1 MRIIPSFPP
10 TRIADVQPVRT
21 LTYVLVLAVFLCV
34 LGPLLVYPGVLL
46 LLPAC
51 LLTVLVSVGPI
62 GFTLCAVLCTI
73 YAFGMGGFF
82 GGACLLLAVIPALLV
97 GAACIVREKPFFLS
111 LLACFGA
118 LFIGALL
125 ALTLALWASEGQL
138 SAVLAAWLE
147 STLRASRH
155 TDTLLLYGYM
165 GGFLPLTD
173 AITVPALAL
182 PGSAELS
189 GSVRFLGSSVV
200 LNPEAREELLRALL
214 FRFESRYCR
223 DVPGQLIS
231 GSILGTA
238 LLQTL
243 PRRALRRHGCP
254 IELPALRQWFLPAG
268 LGRFIV
274 TPMIVAFVLMSF
286 MASGTPGES
295 VYTYTSGAY
304 ITFSAFYQACMRLF
318 SLQGLALLD
327 EVLYQGG
334 RSRAARTGF
343 IAVCFVLL
351 GQFAALFGMAD
362 QVFDFRHLRKPP
374 EDKNDDDRQED
385 DF

>member
-10 TRIADVQPVRT
+10 VRFADVQPVRT
-21 LTYVLVLAVFLCV
+21 LTYVLVLAVFLST

-62 GFTLCAVLCTI
+62 GFTLCAALCAI
-73 YAFGMGGFF
+73 YASWAGGFF
-82 GGACLLLAVIPALLV
+82 GGMCLLLAVIPALV
-97 GAACIVREKPFFLS
+97 IGATCIAREKPFPFS
-111 LLACFGA
+111 LVASFGA

-125 ALTLALWASEGQL
+125 ALTLALWASEGHL

-147 STLRASRH
+147 STLRTSRH

-189 GSVRFLGSSVV
+189 GSIRFMGSSVV

-214 FRFESRYCR
+214 LRFESRYCR

-231 GSILGTA
+231 GSILGAA
-238 LLQTL
+238 LVQVL
-243 PRRALRRHGCP
+243 PRRALRRRGCP
-254 IELPALRQWFLPAG
+254 IELPALRQCFLPAG
-268 LGRFIV
+268 LGRFV
-274 TPMIVAFVLMSF
+274 LVPAVVAFLLMSF
-286 MASGTPGES
+286 TASDMPGES

-327 EVLYQGG
+327 EVLYRSG
-334 RSRAARTGF
+334 RSRATRTGF
-343 IAVCFVLL
+343 IVVCFVLL
-351 GQFAALFGMAD
+351 GQFASFFGMAD
-362 QVFDFRHLRKPP
+362 QAFDFRHLRKPP